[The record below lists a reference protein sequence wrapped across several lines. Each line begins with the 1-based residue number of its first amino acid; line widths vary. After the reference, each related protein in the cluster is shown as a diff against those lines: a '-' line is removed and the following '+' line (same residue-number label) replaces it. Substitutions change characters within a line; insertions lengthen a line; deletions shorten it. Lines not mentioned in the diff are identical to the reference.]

1 MIRGR
6 ASNTISAPAFSMN
19 NGQVHFMMA
28 HPQRLGPRVHTQVPT
43 KTMHPC
49 SDHNNNGNNNNGN
62 YNGNPVLTKTSHLGI
77 DHNTNG
83 NNNGNPLPTV

>member
-28 HPQRLGPRVHTQVPT
+28 HPQQLGPRVHTQVPT
-43 KTMHPC
+43 KTMHLC
-49 SDHNNNGNNNNGN
+49 SDHNNNGNNN
-62 YNGNPVLTKTSHLGI
+62 NGNPVLTKTSHLGI